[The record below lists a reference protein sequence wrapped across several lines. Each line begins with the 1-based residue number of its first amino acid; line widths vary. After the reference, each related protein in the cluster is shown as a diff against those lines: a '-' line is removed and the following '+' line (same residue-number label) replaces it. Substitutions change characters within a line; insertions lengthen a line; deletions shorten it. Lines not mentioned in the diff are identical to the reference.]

1 MKPRRLAAAKYD
13 SPFTIYHLPNM
24 EIINRRQRMAS
35 VARKLRREEDKT
47 IGLVP
52 TMGALHD
59 GHLSLV
65 REARRMCDVVIVS
78 VFVNPAQFGPGED
91 FSRYPRDLT
100 GDTTKLA
107 DYNVDYIF
115 APPAEEIYPKGFA
128 TYVGVEGLSET
139 MEGVARPGHFRGV
152 ATVLT
157 ILFNAIRPD
166 FAFFGQ
172 KDAQQTLVVKRLVRD
187 LAFDIEVVVLP
198 TVREQS
204 GLALSSRNAYLSD
217 EQHRAAAALYRS
229 LAQAREVY
237 LEGERNPRRLAEVVR
252 SQLDAEPLARLE
264 YVGVVD
270 AETMEKF
277 DRIPED
283 RPVLIA
289 LAASVGR
296 TRLIDNIVIQPA
308 RQKARTT
315 SES

>member
-1 MKPRRLAAAKYD
+1 
-13 SPFTIYHLPNM
+13 M

-35 VARKLRREEDKT
+35 VARKLRREEEKT

-52 TMGALHD
+52 TMGALHE

-78 VFVNPAQFGPGED
+78 VFVNPAQFGPSED
-91 FSRYPRDLT
+91 FTRYPRDLT

-115 APPAEEIYPKGFA
+115 APPVEEVYPKGFA
-128 TYVGVEGLSET
+128 TYVTVEGLSDP
-139 MEGVARPGHFRGV
+139 MEGAARPGHFRGV
-152 ATVLT
+152 STVLT
-157 ILFNAIRPD
+157 VLFNTIRPD

-172 KDAQQTLVVKRLVRD
+172 KDAQQTLVVRRLVRD

-198 TVREQS
+198 TVREQT
-204 GLALSSRNAYLSD
+204 GLALSSRNAYLND
-217 EQHRAAAALYRS
+217 EQRKAAAVLYRALS
-229 LAQAREVY
+229 QAREVY
-237 LEGERNPRRLAEVVR
+237 LEGERNPKRLAEAVR
-252 SQLDAEPLARLE
+252 AQVESEPLARLE

-277 DRIPED
+277 DRIPEE
-283 RPVLIA
+283 RPALIA
-289 LAASVGR
+289 LAAHVGP
-296 TRLIDNIVIQPA
+296 TRLIDNIVLQPA

-315 SES
+315 SEG